1 MRRRRREAGVQLQ
14 QEAGVRRQRWE
25 AGAELRREEGMRQRR
40 REAGRGRFF
49 SFSSSPSPSHS
60 LATNTSS
67 PAAGVPR
74 FSVSP
79 IGSSSAAARSATTT
93 SFLSPAQIDGAPL
106 AAVDDVFFHV
116 LPLFKMLVCL
126 FTCMLIESNELS
138 GMRI

>member
-1 MRRRRREAGVQLQ
+1 MQLQ

-106 AAVDDVFFHV
+106 AAVDDVFFFFFHV

-126 FTCMLIESNELS
+126 FTCMLIGSNELS